1 VHTVYFQSVRLLHV
15 EITPHMALQTAIMS
29 LVTVFPTAKHLQC
42 RTFNCIY
49 SNAYYCELFRSRVA
63 WGQG

>member
-29 LVTVFPTAKHLQC
+29 LVTVFPTAKHLQ
-42 RTFNCIY
+42 
-49 SNAYYCELFRSRVA
+49 
-63 WGQG
+63 